1 MDAKNFFEEAHRMC
15 KNRDSCEGCPVRHN
29 NDYCIFYLSPS
40 NQKAEETDRIVQF
53 IEKWSQKHPR
63 KTRLMDFLRK
73 YPNAPIGE
81 DGTPNFTPRSL
92 GYCGNIAGC
101 YACKKGEGKP
111 ATWCWEQEV
120 EEDETD

>member
-1 MDAKNFFEEAHRMC
+1 MDAKIFLEEAHRMC
-15 KNRDSCEGCPVRHN
+15 KAQHNCKDCPAYDGEICHLCYVPTGTN
-29 NDYCIFYLSPS
+29 NLVQMI
-40 NQKAEETDRIVQF
+40 ETVK
-53 IEKWSQKHPR
+53 KWSEEHPK
-63 KTRLMDFLRK
+63 KTRLMDFLGK

-120 EEDETD
+120 EDDETD